1 MLVRHWATKSIKT
14 DRNKRLGFIQLE
26 FHQKIPQRIRKDRE
40 FIRFLGRF
48 LSCLI
53 VFTIVYES
61 YLWFTEQQ
69 RELDWITY
77 KVSELSHALA
87 VALGVANCEFSCFMD
102 GCYIGVEGKMINVL
116 EGCNGLKLALVYS
129 SYIIGVSGWKWQSV
143 VQVIVGVIVIQF
155 FNVFRIGMLV
165 VLRDIGGDLY
175 FFFIKYVFNVLIYIA
190 ILFLWLIKPY
200 IDRALYQD
208 VN

>member
-1 MLVRHWATKSIKT
+1 MDSFNWNSIK
-14 DRNKRLGFIQLE
+14 
-26 FHQKIPQRIRKDRE
+26 KIPQRIRKDRE

-116 EGCNGLKLALVYS
+116 EGCNGLKLAFVYS

>member
-1 MLVRHWATKSIKT
+1 MISFNRDS
-14 DRNKRLGFIQLE
+14 
-26 FHQKIPQRIRKDRE
+26 IRKVLQGIRADSE
-40 FIRFLGRF
+40 FVKFIGRF

-53 VFTIVYES
+53 VFTIIYEG

-155 FNVFRIGMLV
+155 FNVLRIGMLV

-175 FFFIKYVFNVLIYIA
+175 FFFIKYIFNVLIYIA

-200 IDRALYQD
+200 IDRAVYKD

>member
-1 MLVRHWATKSIKT
+1 MDSFNWNSIK
-14 DRNKRLGFIQLE
+14 
-26 FHQKIPQRIRKDRE
+26 KIPQRIRKDRE

-116 EGCNGLKLALVYS
+116 EGCNGLKVALVYS

-200 IDRALYQD
+200 IDRALLYQD

>member
-1 MLVRHWATKSIKT
+1 MDSLNWNSIK
-14 DRNKRLGFIQLE
+14 KILE
-26 FHQKIPQRIRKDRE
+26 RIRKDRE

-175 FFFIKYVFNVLIYIA
+175 FFFIKYIFNVLIYIA

-208 VN
+208 VY

>member
-1 MLVRHWATKSIKT
+1 MNTFNRGSIKKILQGIRA
-14 DRNKRLGFIQLE
+14 DSEFVKFI
-26 FHQKIPQRIRKDRE
+26 
-40 FIRFLGRF
+40 GRF

-53 VFTIVYES
+53 VFTIIYEG

-143 VQVIVGVIVIQF
+143 AQVIVGVIVIQF
-155 FNVFRIGMLV
+155 FNVLRIGMLV

-200 IDRALYQD
+200 IDRALYKD

>member
-1 MLVRHWATKSIKT
+1 MDSFNWNSIK
-14 DRNKRLGFIQLE
+14 
-26 FHQKIPQRIRKDRE
+26 KIPQRIRKDRE

>member
-1 MLVRHWATKSIKT
+1 MDSFNWNSIK
-14 DRNKRLGFIQLE
+14 
-26 FHQKIPQRIRKDRE
+26 KIPERIRKDRE

-116 EGCNGLKLALVYS
+116 EGCNGLKAALVYS